1 MVVSDQHS
9 TLKTKQIGLLRKRL
23 NRRRARY
30 VWLQNILFKIKS
42 FDQMFVII
50 MALLI
55 GVFAG
60 GLSAGF
66 RMLIDL
72 FRHGLWGQG
81 ALVDLV
87 REAPLYQKIAVPALG
102 GAAVAWFVSRFAPEA
117 KGHGVPEVMNAV
129 ATQNGF
135 IRMRVVVIK
144 ALASAMSIASGASVG
159 REGPIVQVGSAFG
172 STVGQIFQVSA
183 RRMKTFLGCGAAAGI
198 AATFNAPIAGAIFAS
213 EVILGDFSAAAI
225 GPIIIASVF
234 GTVVSRAIYGDFP
247 AFVPPTYT
255 LNAPVEIIF
264 YIVLGLVT
272 GVIGWLFVRS
282 LYKTEDVFDGWKIH
296 VAVKG
301 LVGGAILGL
310 VAVFLP
316 QVLGVGYET
325 MDTVLNGNMG
335 LMLALGLALAKIF
348 ATSLSLGF
356 GASGGIFAPSLF
368 IGSMLGGALGVIFH
382 VLFPESTA
390 GSGAYALVGMAAM
403 VAATTHA
410 PVTAVLI
417 IFELTAE
424 YSVILPLMV
433 SSIIAMVISSR
444 LLNGSN
450 IYTMKLERRGINI
463 HAGTDINVLD
473 KIKISTLKKKIV
485 DTVDES
491 ISLQGLL
498 EKMSVSTAA
507 NIYVKDEAGRLAG
520 IITQS
525 AMRRYLNHHEDI
537 PSTVSARD
545 IMNTSIE
552 VITDQTPL
560 HEALRKM
567 NEMDLEALPTID
579 EDHKLTG
586 EVERS
591 AIVNQYQEALIKTDS
606 AKAVK
611 ASMKYVEKHF
621 HEKTE
626 VIPGFYMARINAPS
640 VFVNQTLSALNVRAK
655 YGVDVLLVRRHH
667 QGHDKD
673 MIPSASMKIL
683 RTDQLLVFGEQKM
696 VEAICNIL

>member
-1 MVVSDQHS
+1 MNTQQS
-9 TLKTKQIGLLRKRL
+9 TLNPKKIAFLRKRL
-23 NRRRARY
+23 KRRRARY
-30 VWLQNILFKIKS
+30 VWLQNALYKIKS

-50 MALLI
+50 MAVVI

-60 GLSAGF
+60 VISAGF
-66 RMLIDL
+66 RFMIESFSHL
-72 FRHGLWGQG
+72 FWGKG

-87 REAPLYQKIAVPALG
+87 SEAPLYLKIGVPAFG
-102 GAAVAWFVSRFAPEA
+102 GAFVAWLVHRFAPEA

-135 IRMRVVVIK
+135 IRMRVVVFK
-144 ALASAMSIASGASVG
+144 ALASALSIASGASVG

-172 STVGQIFQVSA
+172 STIGQIFQVSA

-247 AFVPPTYT
+247 AFVPPAYT
-255 LNAPVEIIF
+255 LHSPMEIAF
-264 YIVLGLVT
+264 YIVLGLIT
-272 GVIGWLFVRS
+272 GVVAWFFVRA
-282 LYKTEDVFDGWKIH
+282 LYKTEDIFDAWKLP
-296 VAVKG
+296 VALKG
-301 LVGGAILGL
+301 LLGGALLGG

-325 MDTVLNGNMG
+325 MEIVLNGNMG
-335 LMLALGLALAKIF
+335 LILALGLVLAKIF
-348 ATSLSLGF
+348 ATSLSMGF
-356 GASGGIFAPSLF
+356 GASGGVFAPSLF
-368 IGSMLGGALGVIFH
+368 VGSMLGGSLGVIFH
-382 VLFPESTA
+382 TFFPEITA

-433 SSIIAMVISSR
+433 SSILAMVVSSR
-444 LLNGSN
+444 LLKGSS
-450 IYTMKLERRGINI
+450 IYTLKLERRGINI
-463 HAGTDINVLD
+463 HGGTDINVLD
-473 KIKISTLKKKIV
+473 KIKISSLKQKIM
-485 DTVDES
+485 DTVDEH
-491 ISLQGLL
+491 ISLRGLL
-498 EKMSVSTAA
+498 EKMSISTAS
-507 NIYVKDEAGRLAG
+507 NIYVKNDSGKLVG
-520 IITQS
+520 IVTHS

-537 PSTVSARD
+537 SATVTAHD
-545 IMNTSIE
+545 IMNSSIE
-552 VITDQTPL
+552 VITDSTPI

-567 NEMDLEALPTID
+567 NEMDLEALPVVD
-579 EDHKLTG
+579 ADNKLTG
-586 EVERS
+586 EVERRS
-591 AIVNQYQEALIKTDS
+591 IVNQYQEVLIQTDS

-626 VIPGFYMARINAPS
+626 VIPGFYVARINAPS
-640 VFVNQTLSALNVRAK
+640 AFINQTLQSINVRHA
-655 YGVDVLLVRRHH
+655 YGVDVLVVRRGKAG
-667 QGHDKD
+667 QVKD
-673 MIPSASMKIL
+673 MIPSPNMKFL
-683 RTDQLLVFGEQKM
+683 STDQLLVFGEQNK